1 LKKFAVIGLGNF
13 GFHVAKTL
21 YEDGH
26 EVVAMDINKS
36 RVQAISHHASEAI
49 VMDATD
55 KDRLS
60 ALGLENADAVIVSTG
75 TQISISILICL
86 HLQDVGVKKILAKA
100 LDEDHA
106 RVLKK
111 VGASEIIHPEKDMA
125 VRIARSL
132 TSPNILDFI
141 PLAEDYNLIQ
151 VEPPREFIG
160 HNLKEL
166 NLRALYN
173 VHIIA
178 IKELVPEN
186 FILVPPADFV
196 VKDSDLLLVLGKT
209 QDIKKIKALK

>member
-1 LKKFAVIGLGNF
+1 MKKFAVIGLGNF

-26 EVVAMDINKS
+26 EGVAMDISKN
-36 RVQAISHHASEAI
+36 RVQAISHYASEAI

-55 KDRLS
+55 KERLR
-60 ALGLENADAVIVSTG
+60 ALGLETADAVIVSTG

-160 HNLKEL
+160 RNLKEL